1 MTAFVQSQL
10 PQRPVLPPEPPP
22 GTVITWQ
29 QQFAP
34 DGPVYTYAAVSV
46 PFRGWY
52 ASDASDASETPYT
65 WAELFYWL
73 IGDAPVYAAA
83 SWWPL

>member
-1 MTAFVQSQL
+1 MTTVIQSQL

-22 GTVITWQ
+22 GTVISWQ

-34 DGPVYTYAAVSV
+34 DGPVYSYVAVSV
-46 PFRGWY
+46 AFRGWY
-52 ASDASDASETPYT
+52 VSDASETPYT

-73 IGDAPVYAAA
+73 IGTAPVFAAT
-83 SWWPL
+83 SWCPL

>member
-1 MTAFVQSQL
+1 MTAFAQTQL

-22 GTVITWQ
+22 GTVIAGQ

-34 DGPVYTYAAVSV
+34 DGPVYSYVAVSV

-52 ASDASDASETPYT
+52 VTGDTEGAVS

-73 IGDAPVYAAA
+73 IGTAPVFCAAA
-83 SWWPL
+83 WSWPL

>member
-1 MTAFVQSQL
+1 MTAFAQSQL

-22 GTVITWQ
+22 GTVISWQ
-29 QQFAP
+29 QQYTP

-46 PFRGWY
+46 ASCWY
-52 ASDASDASETPYT
+52 VSDASETPYT

-73 IGDAPVYAAA
+73 IGTAPVFAAA